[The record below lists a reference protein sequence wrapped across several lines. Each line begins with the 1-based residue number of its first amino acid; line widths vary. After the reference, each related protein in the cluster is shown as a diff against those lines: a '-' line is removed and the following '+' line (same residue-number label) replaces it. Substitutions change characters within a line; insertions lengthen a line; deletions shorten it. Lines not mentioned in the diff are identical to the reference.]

1 MRTLILV
8 FNIIYYSN
16 EPGLLEVLADLKT
29 GAGKEKGDPGS
40 PCYDRKFKNA
50 LKKTVMGFWQENIG
64 TILMG

>member
-29 GAGKEKGDPGS
+29 GAGKDPGS

-50 LKKTVMGFWQENIG
+50 
-64 TILMG
+64 